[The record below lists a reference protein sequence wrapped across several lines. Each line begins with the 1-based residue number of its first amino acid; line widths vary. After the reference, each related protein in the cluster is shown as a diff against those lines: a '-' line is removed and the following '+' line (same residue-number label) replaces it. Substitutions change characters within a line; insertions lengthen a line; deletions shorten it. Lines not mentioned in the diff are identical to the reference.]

1 MSVRLRI
8 VGRDGLI
15 AEEPGLDEVI
25 ALRREERF
33 DPGSQVAIRSNHAP
47 LLMQTCAGAVCWR
60 RGDVEG
66 AIPLGRGVLEVLD
79 DCVTVV
85 IT

>member
-8 VGRDGLI
+8 VGPGGLI
-15 AEEPGLDEVI
+15 AEESGLDEVI
-25 ALRREERF
+25 ALRREDRF
-33 DPGSQVAIRSNHAP
+33 DPGSQVAIRPSHAP

-60 RGDVEG
+60 RGEAEG
-66 AIPLGRGVLEVLD
+66 AIPVGRGVLEVVD

-85 IT
+85 MT